1 VTTYARIW
9 RDTNEEVLV
18 RNNKIEDLRAVMV
31 QPKRLP
37 PLPKIGDIIRL
48 YGLSAKMQLSQ
59 NFLLDLNITGKLVR
73 VAGPLEGCTVIEV
86 GPGPGA
92 ITRSLLNTGAKH
104 VIVVEKDK
112 RFIPSLEVREQFYT
126 LSTSMSLLFIFR
138 QRHSF

>member
-1 VTTYARIW
+1 
-9 RDTNEEVLV
+9 
-18 RNNKIEDLRAVMV
+18 M
-31 QPKRLP
+31 
-37 PLPKIGDIIRL
+37 
-48 YGLSAKMQLSQ
+48 
-59 NFLLDLNITGKLVR
+59 
-73 VAGPLEGCTVIEV
+73 IEV